1 MWDELWGDITDI
13 PGDVSAWVNG
23 LVQPFEGTSPAL
35 NANDP
40 YYMNGGLS
48 ANDIADIDSPNGSG
62 DLSKVG
68 SANPGQNQV
77 KANPS
82 RSLSSGI
89 MSALGLAGS
98 LGRGTR
104 GGQAHAASSAFHP
117 STGTMSPSNIAQST
131 FNFIEDK
138 SNPLNVFKALNNEF

>member
-1 MWDELWGDITDI
+1 MWDELWD
-13 PGDVSAWVNG
+13 DVSSPVDTVSSWVNS
-23 LVQPFEGTSPAL
+23 LVSPFEGTSPAL

-48 ANDIADIDSPNGSG
+48 TQDITDIDSPDGSG
-62 DLSKVG
+62 DMSKVG
-68 SANPGQNQV
+68 SANPGQNKM

-117 STGTMSPSNIAQST
+117 STGTMSPSNITQSA
-131 FNFIEDK
+131 FNDIKDT